1 MKQFV
6 SIIFLLLNALL
17 LKAGDG
23 EYAVFKIDTALLR
36 KANAVKRFEEIRFE
50 VTDLDKARYYHKY
63 AITILN
69 EKGDRFANMVEYYD
83 KLQSI
88 VSIDGKLYD
97 AYGQKI
103 KSLKNSD
110 VLDKSGT
117 GANELADDN
126 RLKVHNFYHKT
137 YPYTVEYEIE
147 LKFNQTMFYPRWDPV
162 DNEHISVV
170 YSSMIVKLPESFGFR
185 YKNFNIDKPETAD
198 EKGLKVYKWELKNFR
213 AVELEYKCPDWPELV
228 PFVYTAPELFQIEGY
243 KGNMANWQDYGK
255 FVAALKQ
262 DRDQLPDNIK
272 QAVHAMTD
280 GLTDP
285 KQKIEKL
292 YSFMQ
297 ENTRY
302 ISIQLGIG
310 GWQPFSATYVAQ
322 KKYGDCKAL
331 TNYMYSLLK
340 EVGIRSN
347 YTIIKA
353 GRGGHFFVPDFPCS
367 QFNHVILSVPL
378 QKDTVWLECTS
389 QSMSAGYLSD
399 FTDDRYALMIDENGG
414 KLTRTPKY
422 DLNNNVQLRKINAA
436 IDQNGLASIAVDGY
450 YQALQQEEL
459 HGMIKYLSNDKVKEH
474 LNEAF
479 NLPNY
484 ELVSYDYK
492 EIKGSQ
498 PVIKENLKLS
508 AGNYATIS
516 GKRLFVMPNIL
527 SKSSKKLTTDETR
540 KYDYVEDLEY
550 RDIDTVEIKIPAG
563 YKPESLPKDILIQ
576 NKYGKYA
583 ATVKV
588 QDDKIIY
595 YRIMEQYSGRF
606 AATEYGD
613 IVKFFEQ
620 VYKADRNKLVFV
632 KQE

>member
-1 MKQFV
+1 MKKIL
-6 SIIFLLLNALL
+6 SIIALLLCTLL

-23 EYAVFKIDTALLR
+23 EYAVFKIDTALLK

-50 VTDLDKARYYHKY
+50 VVDVDKARFYHKY

-69 EKGDRFANMVEYYD
+69 EKGDRFANLVEYYD

-88 VSIDGKLYD
+88 VSIGGKLYD

-126 RLKVHNFYHKT
+126 RIKTHNFYCKT
-137 YPYTVEYEIE
+137 YPYTVEYEVE

-162 DNEHISVV
+162 DDEHISVV
-170 YSSMIVKLPESFGFR
+170 YSSMIVKLPETLDFR
-185 YKNFNIDKPETAD
+185 YKNFNIGNPEVSA
-198 EKGLKVYKWELKNFR
+198 EKALKVYKWELKNFR
-213 AVELEYKCPDWPELV
+213 AIELEYKSPGWPELV
-228 PFVYTAPELFQIEGY
+228 PYVYTAPVQFQIEGY
-243 KGNMANWQDYGK
+243 KGNMSTWQDYGR
-255 FVAALKQ
+255 FVYALKQ
-262 DRDQLPDNIK
+262 ERDQLPDNIK

-280 GLTDP
+280 GIADP
-285 KQKIEKL
+285 RQKIEKL
-292 YSFMQ
+292 YTFMQ

-310 GWQPFSATYVAQ
+310 GWQPFPATYVAQ

-331 TNYMYSLLK
+331 SNYMYSLLK
-340 EVGIRSN
+340 EIGIKSN
-347 YTIIKA
+347 YTVIKA

-367 QFNHVILSVPL
+367 QFNHVILNVPL
-378 QKDTVWLECTS
+378 QKDTMWLECTS
-389 QSMSAGYLSD
+389 QTISAGYLSD

-422 DLNNNVQLRKINAA
+422 DLNKNLQVRKINAE
-436 IDQNGLASIAVDGY
+436 IDASGLALINVDGY
-450 YQALQQEEL
+450 YEALQQEEL
-459 HGMIKYLSNDKVKEH
+459 HQVIKYLSNDKVKEH
-474 LNEAF
+474 LNETF

-492 EIKGSQ
+492 EVRGPI
-498 PVIKENLKLS
+498 PVIKETLKLS
-508 AGNYATIS
+508 AGNYATVS

-540 KYDYVEDLEY
+540 KYDFVEDGEY

-563 YKPESLPKDILIQ
+563 YKPESLPKDVLIQ
-576 NKYGKYA
+576 TKYGKYG

-588 QDDKIIY
+588 QDDKITY
-595 YRIMEQYSGRF
+595 YRLMEQYSGRF
-606 AATEYGD
+606 PAAEYAD